1 MILNEYNQIVNEHF
15 DMTDNYTRRFIASL
29 NESGQEQLI
38 AALSSALYDKI
49 VAKVDDIDF
58 GTIPQSRGDI
68 TKVQGF
74 ANTEQCID
82 IIRKLVIQYNQKT
95 DIVDSIITAISNI
108 KDRKNLFTKAFAIK
122 ADMPIMIYNLMV
134 LAVERSVSLIIVTCI
149 QFVKD
154 PASSTVKTALDKVA
168 YEKTMD
174 DMLFKQLVTFNAL
187 CKTGTMDQTL
197 NGAMKSKSVHEEVDV
212 VGSILGREDDGE
224 IGDGSEA
231 PVVAMAPHNDID
243 PFGDN
248 EAEPV
253 PAPATEPNVEDESK
267 YDVFDPSNKPELN
280 PATPPVP
287 VEKPEGE
294 IELPADSQ
302 VTFDNNGIDPNKDYH
317 GLSGDM
323 VARMAKIIIPGKSEE
338 QPRLEEVP
346 DTTTDTVEPENIP
359 AVSHQDDDPSV
370 MDEPITEEEVQNEGI
385 ADIAAAVV
393 GEVSKRTKS
402 AIQTAGG
409 DSNTMAAL
417 KNIIKKNKKVFAAA
431 GIVTALFAIPFAAVK
446 IIIPFIRN
454 IVYYFYY
461 TKMKVSDYLEI
472 QAELIEA
479 NANDLEN
486 STDSDLTEEKKAKVA
501 ERQRKWAERL
511 RKWANSFA
519 IDHKQATNNAKKE
532 SDKDSKEKRTVRKDE
547 DGDDSI
553 F

>member
-1 MILNEYNQIVNEHF
+1 MIMNECSQIIREHF
-15 DMTDNYTRRFIASL
+15 DMSDNYTRRFIASL

-108 KDRKNLFTKAFAIK
+108 KERKNLFTKAFAIK

-134 LAVERSVSLIIVTCI
+134 LAVERSVSLIIATCI

-154 PASSTVKTALDKVA
+154 PSSTNVKTALDKVA

-174 DMLFKQLVTFNAL
+174 DVLFKQLVTFNGL

-197 NGAMKSKSVHEEVDV
+197 NGAMKSKSVHEEVDI
-212 VGSILGREDDGE
+212 VGSILGREEDGE
-224 IGDGSEA
+224 IGDGSNTSNIS
-231 PVVAMAPHNDID
+231 AMAPNSDIE
-243 PFGDN
+243 PFGGS
-248 EAEPV
+248 ESEP
-253 PAPATEPNVEDESK
+253 TVEDDSK
-267 YDVFDPSNKPELN
+267 YDVFNPENKPEIN
-280 PATPPVP
+280 SSTPPVP
-287 VEKPEGE
+287 VEEPEKE
-294 IELPADSQ
+294 IPLPDNSE
-302 VTFDNNGIDPNKDYH
+302 VSFDNNGIEPEKDYQ
-317 GLSGDM
+317 GLKGSI
-323 VARMAKIIIPGKSEE
+323 VARMAKIIIPEKPEPAQPEE
-338 QPRLEEVP
+338 IPAETP
-346 DTTTDTVEPENIP
+346 NDGVEPENIP
-359 AVSHQDDDPSV
+359 AVTHQDDSSDVV
-370 MDEPITEEEVQNEGI
+370 MDEPITEEEVQEGVM
-385 ADIAAAVV
+385 DTLAAVA
-393 GEVSKRTKS
+393 GAATKAGKD
-402 AIQTAGG
+402 AIQKAGG
-409 DSNTMAAL
+409 SDNTMTAI
-417 KNIIKKNKKVFAAA
+417 KNLYNKNKKVFATA
-431 GIVTALFAIPFAAVK
+431 GIIAGVIALPFAIVK
-446 IIIPFIRN
+446 LIIPFIRN
-454 IVYYFYY
+454 TVYYFYY

-486 STDSDLTEEKKAKVA
+486 STDSDMTEEKKAKVA

-511 RKWANSFA
+511 RKWANIFA
-519 IDHKQATNNAKKE
+519 IDHKQATNNAKKASE
-532 SDKDSKEKRTVRKDE
+532 KDSKEKKTVRKDE

>member
-38 AALSSALYDKI
+38 AALSSALYEKI

-108 KDRKNLFTKAFAIK
+108 KERKNLFTKAFAIK

-134 LAVERSVSLIIVTCI
+134 LAIERSVSLIIATCI

-154 PASSTVKTALDKVA
+154 PSSSTVKTALDKVA

-174 DMLFKQLVTFNAL
+174 DMLFKQLVTFNGL
-187 CKTGTMDQTL
+187 CKSGTMDQTL
-197 NGAMKSKSVHEEVDV
+197 NGAMKSRSVHEEVDV
-212 VGSILGREDDGE
+212 VGSILGREDNGE

-231 PVVAMAPHNDID
+231 PVAAMAPNADIE

-253 PAPATEPNVEDESK
+253 VSSEEPKIEDDSK
-267 YDVFDPSNKPELN
+267 YDVFDPNNKPEIN

-294 IELPADSQ
+294 IELPPNAQ
-302 VTFDNNGIDPNKDYH
+302 VTFDDNGIDPNKDYH
-317 GLSGDM
+317 GLPGAM
-323 VARMAKIIIPGKSEE
+323 VARMAKIIFPAKPVE
-338 QPRLEEVP
+338 QPQPEEIP
-346 DTTTDTVEPENIP
+346 AISTDDVEPENIP
-359 AVSHQDDDPSV
+359 AVTHQDDDPSV
-370 MDEPITEEEVQNEGI
+370 MDEPINEDEVQQEGI
-385 ADIAAAVV
+385 ADILAAA
-393 GEVSKRTKS
+393 GGKAAGLAKD
-402 AIQTAGG
+402 AINKAGG
-409 DSNTMAAL
+409 GDNTMASI
-417 KNIIKKNKKVFAAA
+417 KNILKKNKKVFAAA
-431 GIVTALFAIPFAAVK
+431 GIVAAIFAIPFAAVK

-454 IVYYFYY
+454 TVYYFYY

-511 RKWANSFA
+511 RKWANAFA

-532 SDKDSKEKRTVRKDE
+532 ADRDSREKKTVRKDE

>member
-1 MILNEYNQIVNEHF
+1 MILNDYNQIVNEHF

-38 AALSSALYDKI
+38 AALSSALYEKI

-108 KDRKNLFTKAFAIK
+108 KERKNLFTKAFAIK

-134 LAVERSVSLIIVTCI
+134 LAIERSVSLIIATCI

-154 PASSTVKTALDKVA
+154 PSSSTVKTALDKVA

-174 DMLFKQLVTFNAL
+174 DMLFKQLVTFNGL
-187 CKTGTMDQTL
+187 CKSGTMDQTL

-224 IGDGSEA
+224 IGDGSETPA
-231 PVVAMAPHNDID
+231 VAMAPNSDIE

-253 PAPATEPNVEDESK
+253 ATPEEPKVEDDSK
-267 YDVFDPSNKPELN
+267 YDVFDPANKPELN
-280 PATPPVP
+280 HATPPVP
-287 VEKPEGE
+287 VEKPEGD
-294 IELPADSQ
+294 IELPADTK
-302 VTFDNNGIDPNKDYH
+302 VTFDDNGIDPNKDYQ
-317 GLSGDM
+317 GLPGDM
-323 VARMAKIIIPGKSEE
+323 VARMAKIILPGKPVETQPEE
-338 QPRLEEVP
+338 IPAAPV
-346 DTTTDTVEPENIP
+346 DSVEPENIP
-359 AVSHQDDDPSV
+359 TITHQDDDTSV
-370 MDEPITEEEVQNEGI
+370 MDEPITEEEVQQEGI
-385 ADIAAAVV
+385 ADILAAA
-393 GEVSKRTKS
+393 GGKAADLAK
-402 AIQTAGG
+402 AGIQKAG
-409 DSNTMAAL
+409 DSDNTMTAL
-417 KNIIKKNKKVFAAA
+417 KNIFKKNKKIFAAA
-431 GIVTALFAIPFAAVK
+431 GIVTAIIAIPFAAVK
-446 IIIPFIRN
+446 IVIPFIRN
-454 IVYYFYY
+454 TVYYFYY

-486 STDSDLTEEKKAKVA
+486 STDSDMTEEKKAKVA

-511 RKWANSFA
+511 RKWSNIFA

-532 SDKDSKEKRTVRKDE
+532 TDKDSREKKTVRKDE

>member
-38 AALSSALYDKI
+38 AALSSALYEKI

-108 KDRKNLFTKAFAIK
+108 KERKNLFTKAFAIK

-134 LAVERSVSLIIVTCI
+134 LAIERSVSLIIVTCI

-154 PASSTVKTALDKVA
+154 PASSTVKTALDKVS

-174 DMLFKQLVTFNAL
+174 DMLFKQLVTFNSL

-197 NGAMKSKSVHEEVDV
+197 NGAMKSRSVHEEVDV
-212 VGSILGREDDGE
+212 VGAILGREEDGE
-224 IGDGSEA
+224 IGGGSEVPA
-231 PVVAMAPHNDID
+231 VAMAPNSDIE

-253 PAPATEPNVEDESK
+253 ATPEEPKVEDDSK
-267 YDVFDPSNKPELN
+267 YDVFNPANKPELN

-287 VEKPEGE
+287 VEKPEGD
-294 IELPADSQ
+294 IELPQDSQ
-302 VTFDNNGIDPNKDYH
+302 ITFDNNGIDPNKDYQ
-317 GLSGDM
+317 GLPGSM
-323 VARMAKIIIPGKSEE
+323 VAIMAKIILPGKPAE
-338 QPRLEEVP
+338 QPQLEEIPAAPV
-346 DTTTDTVEPENIP
+346 DSVEPENIP
-359 AVSHQDDDPSV
+359 AITHQDDDTSV
-370 MDEPITEEEVQNEGI
+370 MDEPITEDEVQQEGI
-385 ADIAAAVV
+385 ADILVA
-393 GEVSKRTKS
+393 
-402 AIQTAGG
+402 AGG
-409 DSNTMAAL
+409 KATSLAKDAINKAGGGDNTMASI
-417 KNIIKKNKKVFAAA
+417 KNILKKNKKVFAAA
-431 GIVTALFAIPFAAVK
+431 GIVATIFAIPFAAVK
-446 IIIPFIRN
+446 IVIPFIRN
-454 IVYYFYY
+454 TVYYFYY

-511 RKWANSFA
+511 RKWANAFA

-532 SDKDSKEKRTVRKDE
+532 ADKDSREKKTVRKDE

>member
-1 MILNEYNQIVNEHF
+1 MILNEYNQIINEHF
-15 DMTDNYTRRFIASL
+15 DLSDNYTRRFIASL
-29 NESGQEQLI
+29 NEGGQEQLI
-38 AALSSALYDKI
+38 AALSSALYEKI
-49 VAKVDDIDF
+49 VAKVDEIDF

-74 ANTEQCID
+74 VNTEQCID

-134 LAVERSVSLIIVTCI
+134 LAIERSVSLIIATCI

-154 PASSTVKTALDKVA
+154 PQSSNVKTALDKVA

-174 DMLFKQLVTFNAL
+174 DMLFKQLITFNGL
-187 CKTGTMDQTL
+187 CKTGTMDKTL
-197 NGAMKSKSVHEEVDV
+197 NSSMKSNSVHEEVDI

-224 IGDGSEA
+224 IEDGGEIPEGKENPVSNTFA
-231 PVVAMAPHNDID
+231 PSNTAEI
-243 PFGDN
+243 FGDS
-248 EAEPV
+248 ESEPV
-253 PAPATEPNVEDESK
+253 NTPEDKEDDEK
-267 YDVFDPSNKPELN
+267 FDVYNPDNKPEIN

-287 VEKPEGE
+287 VEEPEGTE
-294 IELPADSQ
+294 VSFGD
-302 VTFDNNGIDPNKDYH
+302 DGIDKDKDYQ
-317 GLSGDM
+317 GLPGSL
-323 VARMAKIIIPGKSEE
+323 VARMAKIIIPCKPEIPEPEE
-338 QPRLEEVP
+338 AESP
-346 DTTTDTVEPENIP
+346 TDDGVEPENIP
-359 AVSHQDDDPSV
+359 IIKQSEE
-370 MDEPITEEEVQNEGI
+370 DEPVVHKSINEEELNEGTLTDVTKTLGDQI
-385 ADIAAAVV
+385 VDAARSY
-393 GEVSKRTKS
+393 GGSSK
-402 AIQTAGG
+402 
-409 DSNTMAAL
+409 DDNTMTVIKNAL
-417 KNIIKKNKKVFAAA
+417 STLGKKNKKIFAVGGIIA
-431 GIVTALFAIPFAAVK
+431 GVIVLPIAVVK
-446 IIIPFIRN
+446 IIIPFIRGC
-454 IVYYFYY
+454 VYYFYY

-511 RKWANSFA
+511 RKWSNTFA
-519 IDHKQATNNAKKE
+519 IDHKQATNAAKKE
-532 SDKDSKEKRTVRKDE
+532 ADKDAKEKKTIRKDD

>member
-38 AALSSALYDKI
+38 AALSSALYEKI

-108 KDRKNLFTKAFAIK
+108 KERKNLFTKAFAIK

-134 LAVERSVSLIIVTCI
+134 LAIERSVSLIIATCI

-154 PASSTVKTALDKVA
+154 PSSSTVKTALDKVA

-174 DMLFKQLVTFNAL
+174 DMLFKQLVTFNGL
-187 CKTGTMDQTL
+187 CKSGTMDQTL
-197 NGAMKSKSVHEEVDV
+197 NGAMKSRSVHEEVDV
-212 VGSILGREDDGE
+212 VGSILGREDNGE

-231 PVVAMAPHNDID
+231 PVVAMAPNADIE

-253 PAPATEPNVEDESK
+253 VSSEEPKIEDDSK
-267 YDVFDPSNKPELN
+267 YDVFDPNNKPEIN

-287 VEKPEGE
+287 VEKPESK
-294 IELPADSQ
+294 IELPLDSQ
-302 VTFDNNGIDPNKDYH
+302 VTFDDNGIDPNKDYQ
-317 GLSGDM
+317 GLPGAM
-323 VARMAKIIIPGKSEE
+323 VARMAKIIFPAKPVE
-338 QPRLEEVP
+338 QPQPEEIP
-346 DTTTDTVEPENIP
+346 AISTDDVEPENIP
-359 AVSHQDDDPSV
+359 AVTHQDDDPSV
-370 MDEPITEEEVQNEGI
+370 MDEPINEDEVQQEGI
-385 ADIAAAVV
+385 ADILAAA
-393 GEVSKRTKS
+393 GGKAAGLAKD
-402 AIQTAGG
+402 AINKAGG
-409 DSNTMAAL
+409 GDNTMASI
-417 KNIIKKNKKVFAAA
+417 KNILKKNKKVFAAA
-431 GIVTALFAIPFAAVK
+431 GIVAAIFAIPFAAVK

-454 IVYYFYY
+454 TVYYFYY

-511 RKWANSFA
+511 RKWANAFA

-532 SDKDSKEKRTVRKDE
+532 ADRDSREKKTVRKDE